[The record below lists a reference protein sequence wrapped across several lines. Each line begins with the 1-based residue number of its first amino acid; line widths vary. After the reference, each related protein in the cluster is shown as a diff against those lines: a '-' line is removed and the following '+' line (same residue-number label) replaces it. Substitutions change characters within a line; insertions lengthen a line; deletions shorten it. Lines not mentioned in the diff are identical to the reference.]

1 MEAKEG
7 AHKGV
12 EKDRDEAVV
21 EREMGARRF
30 HPPPYY
36 LAPPVVIGYL
46 TGFHAMHVATVGPN
60 IILLMTLMEHVCI
73 HLF

>member
-36 LAPPVVIGYL
+36 PAPPVVI
-46 TGFHAMHVATVGPN
+46 VGPN
-60 IILLMTLMEHVCI
+60 IILLMTLMEHVFI
-73 HLF
+73 YLF